1 MNYCPKIEIIPN
13 QLRVSNNDPI
23 NYKKYN
29 QHLVTL
35 NEKKETISDVKKFGF
50 NLQFTDLLP
59 KCCKSKNTKKREKF
73 FLDALSL
80 YNYTLDITTYFKKM
94 TEIEIIKYFLFTEN
108 ERDLISVL
116 SNPDFSHQYEQMN
129 IKLNNQYRK
138 LKIENF
144 EDRIEIL
151 LKKVIIDGRRNGNNK
166 NNLLKLIQNGTQIL
180 FN

>member
-1 MNYCPKIEIIPN
+1 
-13 QLRVSNNDPI
+13 
-23 NYKKYN
+23 
-29 QHLVTL
+29 
-35 NEKKETISDVKKFGF
+35 
-50 NLQFTDLLP
+50 
-59 KCCKSKNTKKREKF
+59 
-73 FLDALSL
+73 
-80 YNYTLDITTYFKKM
+80 M

-166 NNLLKLIQNGTQIL
+166 NNLLKLIQNGNQIL